1 MLFRFFARLV
11 DDPDSHDAE
20 TLKQIKENAD
30 GLSSKLETTIRFD
43 DITHIFQFMY
53 DSLFK

>member
-11 DDPDSHDAE
+11 DDPDSHDTE

-30 GLSSKLETTIRFD
+30 GLSSKLVTTIRFD
-43 DITHIFQFMY
+43 A
-53 DSLFK
+53 